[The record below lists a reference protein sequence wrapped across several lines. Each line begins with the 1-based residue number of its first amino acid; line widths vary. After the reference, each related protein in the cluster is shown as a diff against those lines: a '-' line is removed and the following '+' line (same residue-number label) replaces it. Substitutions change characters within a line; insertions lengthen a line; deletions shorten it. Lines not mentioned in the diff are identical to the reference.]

1 MKYKS
6 LPSTAYSV
14 VFKAKILLLLF
25 LPQNNNNSFWHLIS
39 TTHTASSSITTSS
52 KLEQTRHAIENG
64 FGS

>member
-39 TTHTASSSITTSS
+39 KASSSITTSS